1 MSNKTPET
9 LIDEVK
15 KLPGL
20 PGVYRFFDEAGQIL
34 YVGKAKDLKKRVS
47 SYFQRNLSSP
57 RIERMFT
64 RIVALETTVTRTE
77 TEALL
82 LENNLIKELSPPFNI
97 LFRDDKSY
105 PYLMLS
111 GHDYPRLAYYRGRV
125 DKKHQYFGPF
135 PNSWAVRNSIQI
147 LQKVFQIRTC
157 EDTVFKN
164 RSRPC
169 LLHQIHRC
177 SAPCV
182 GNITEKNYA
191 ADVNKAMKFLEGDHA
206 SVMSEFQKAML
217 IHSENM
223 EFEQA
228 ALMRDRIADLSQ
240 VLQQQSMDTVA
251 EGEGDVDILG
261 IAMKGGLACIN
272 LAMVRGGRHLGDRAY
287 FPKMGRFK
295 EDAMPDSDEVML
307 AFMSQHYLGDDA
319 EALKLI
325 PKVLVIQDFKDT
337 PENQE
342 LQNLLNDKATQAIQ
356 ANPNTQHRT
365 RKVQILKQ
373 PQGQR
378 KHWLMMAQ
386 NNAELALTKR
396 LAEAGGQEAR
406 TRSLI
411 EVLNLDIENAEDLR
425 VECFDISHTS
435 GEATQASC
443 VVYQKHDMQ
452 TSEYRRFNIN
462 DIIPGDD
469 YAAMRQVL
477 HRRYANFQEIPPEK
491 QPHIVLVDGGK
502 GQVQMAKEVFDE
514 LSLDIHMIVGI
525 AKGEGRKVGLET
537 LLFADQREPMTLGLE
552 SPALL
557 LTAQIRDEAHRF
569 AITGMRAKRQ
579 KARNVSR
586 LEEMEGVGAKRRQK
600 LLARFGGLKGVI
612 NATVEE
618 LQQVEG
624 ISKALA
630 EQIYKQLH

>member
-1 MSNKTPET
+1 
-9 LIDEVK
+9 
-15 KLPGL
+15 
-20 PGVYRFFDEAGQIL
+20 
-34 YVGKAKDLKKRVS
+34 
-47 SYFQRNLSSP
+47 
-57 RIERMFT
+57 
-64 RIVALETTVTRTE
+64 
-77 TEALL
+77 
-82 LENNLIKELSPPFNI
+82 
-97 LFRDDKSY
+97 
-105 PYLMLS
+105 MLS

-147 LQKVFQIRTC
+147 LQKVFQIRTW

-191 ADVNKAMKFLEGDHA
+191 ADVNKAMKFLEGDHT

-337 PENQE
+337 SENQE

-356 ANPNTQHRT
+356 ANPNTQHRS

-443 VVYQKHDMQ
+443 VVYQKHGMQ

-514 LSLDIHMIVGI
+514 LGLDIHMIVGI

>member
-1 MSNKTPET
+1 M
-9 LIDEVK
+9 V
-15 KLPGL
+15 
-20 PGVYRFFDEAGQIL
+20 
-34 YVGKAKDLKKRVS
+34 
-47 SYFQRNLSSP
+47 
-57 RIERMFT
+57 T
-64 RIVALETTVTRTE
+64 RIVSLETTVTRTE

-191 ADVNKAMKFLEGDHA
+191 ADVDKAMKFLEGDHA
-206 SVMSEFQKAML
+206 SVMSEFERAML
-217 IHSENM
+217 SHSENM

-228 ALMRDRIADLSQ
+228 AMMRDRIADLSQ

-251 EGEGDVDILG
+251 DGEGDVDILG

-307 AFMSQHYLGDDA
+307 AFISQHYLGDDA

-356 ANPNTQHRT
+356 ANPNTQNRT

-396 LAEAGGQEAR
+396 LAEAGGQEVR

-514 LSLDIHMIVGI
+514 LGLDIHMIVGI

-537 LLFADQREPMTLGLE
+537 LLFADQREPMILGLE

-579 KARNVSR
+579 KTRNVSR